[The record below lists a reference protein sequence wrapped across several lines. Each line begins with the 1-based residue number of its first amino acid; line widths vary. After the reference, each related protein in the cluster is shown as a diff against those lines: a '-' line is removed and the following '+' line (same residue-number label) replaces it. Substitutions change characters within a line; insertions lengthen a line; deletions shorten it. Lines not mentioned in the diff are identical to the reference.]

1 MFYLGKLLQLSG
13 MVTAA
18 WALVLGVQ
26 TQDMY
31 RELLLLGIGAGVF
44 VLGNLVLRRGQ
55 AR

>member
-26 TQDMY
+26 TNDMY
-31 RELLLLGIGAGVF
+31 RELVLLGTGAGVF
-44 VLGNLVLRRGQ
+44 VLGNLVLRRGKD
-55 AR
+55 R